1 MRHPLTIIVQ
11 GRVKFQSTHSLRSAT
26 VRDGGFNGFRN
37 VSIHALLAECDWTED
52 QTPGSWK
59 SFNPRTPCGVRLV
72 NKVLAAKRNEFQS
85 THSLRSATWSTTL
98 PFPRVS
104 GFNPRTPCGVRLFM
118 ALRIKGFQGFNPRTP
133 CGVRLFMYFSNVD
146 MFLFQSTHSLRSAT
160 VLNPPLYSWSDV
172 SIHALLAEC
181 DRFGSARDAIGIC
194 FNPRTPCGVRH
205 FLGLRELPVHRF
217 QSTHSLRS
225 ATAPDHI
232 HCYSTA
238 QTILCANLPKKAI
251 IT

>member
-1 MRHPLTIIVQ
+1 MVGELVSIHALLAECDLQINLLTTNILCFNPRTPCGVRPIPENHGGEESQ
-11 GRVKFQSTHSLRSAT
+11 FQSTHSLRSAT
-26 VRDGGFNGFRN
+26 RTSEINIILKD

-85 THSLRSATWSTTL
+85 THSLRSAT
-98 PFPRVS
+98 VVID
-104 GFNPRTPCGVRLFM
+104 CGLQ
-118 ALRIKGFQGFNPRTP
+118 AP
-133 CGVRLFMYFSNVD
+133 
-146 MFLFQSTHSLRSAT
+146 
-160 VLNPPLYSWSDV
+160 DV

-181 DRFGSARDAIGIC
+181 DFHRMQRLWD
-194 FNPRTPCGVRH
+194 
-205 FLGLRELPVHRF
+205 LRLF

>member
-85 THSLRSATWSTTL
+85 THSLRSATLGIGVALLKGTFQSTHSLRSATQQQRESVKPL
-98 PFPRVS
+98 EVS
-104 GFNPRTPCGVRLFM
+104 IHALLAECDFSISSFRYSTACFNPRTPCGVRLVYYTQ
-118 ALRIKGFQGFNPRTP
+118 KENGTW
-133 CGVRLFMYFSNVD
+133 
-146 MFLFQSTHSLRSAT
+146 FQSTHSLRSAT
-160 VLNPPLYSWSDV
+160 IQGSRSFPYQWV

-181 DRFGSARDAIGIC
+181 D
-194 FNPRTPCGVRH
+194 
-205 FLGLRELPVHRF
+205 
-217 QSTHSLRS
+217 
-225 ATAPDHI
+225 
-232 HCYSTA
+232 
-238 QTILCANLPKKAI
+238 CA
-251 IT
+251 